1 MLEQEQD
8 KASRKRHE
16 SRSSVS
22 NLSTSSEGTSSSS
35 DSSISMPPAP
45 DGGYGWVIV
54 LSAFFVMVISDGFTL
69 SFGVLFTELS
79 KVFKESKGVTSI
91 IAALFYGIPLVCG
104 PISSAIVTK
113 LGCRK
118 AQIIGG
124 LITSAGILASAFVD
138 SIGLI
143 CFTFGFVAGFG
154 LSIGYV
160 NSLVIVAYYFEKKR
174 SLATGLSVCGS
185 GIGTF
190 VFAPFLEFLIEEY
203 GWRGSFIILSAV
215 TLNLVVCGA
224 LMRPLEFTPMEE
236 WRRNLERFENMSR
249 TISRA
254 SLHDRSRHVSN
265 SEELSSDSENE
276 GSVRIEQ
283 LSHSQ
288 VQLPTFIKKSRNI
301 PIEMLSDIRKN
312 GSNFQHSVKQYFQ
325 SLDTDNTTA
334 NNASNLDTS
343 PNNKLMVTSD
353 DHIVFANEDGNVTD
367 QVVKRRRKKKQSGQK
382 KNPSPQTI
390 MQYYPLYRKDL
401 FYRRSLTRFTTTP
414 QIRSRS
420 CPELHMEMLEDSSDE
435 EDDDSCPL
443 PRLLR
448 LSKHIKK
455 MFKLMFDFQIM
466 RNPTFLLF
474 VFSNFILYFWYDIP
488 YVFLNDIAKEEGIE
502 NPAFIISTL
511 GIVNTLGQIIYGFIG
526 DKNIDLTLLYG
537 VSIILSGLAVMVVP
551 WFMSFIPLCVIAG
564 LFGLFISANYALST
578 VILVEIVGI
587 DKLTNSYGLTM
598 MMQGLAN
605 IIGPP
610 VAGLLY
616 DMSGSYD
623 HTFVAGGIFIAFS
636 GLLLI
641 FVPIGKCLKSLI
653 TRKHSISSRTPKQ
666 REILMENGECQENLV
681 SSNAE
686 TSV

>member
-8 KASRKRHE
+8 QVSRKRHE

-22 NLSTSSEGTSSSS
+22 SNTASSSEGSSSSS

-54 LSAFFVMVISDGFTL
+54 LSAFFVMVISDGLTL

-79 KVFKESKGVTSI
+79 DVFGQSKGVTSI
-91 IAALFYGIPLVCG
+91 IASLFYGIPLVCG
-104 PISSAIVTK
+104 PIASAIVTK

-118 AQIIGG
+118 AQILGG
-124 LITSAGILASAFVD
+124 LITSVGVLASAFVD

-190 VFAPFLEFLIEEY
+190 AFAPFLEFLIEEY
-203 GWRGSFIILSAV
+203 GWRGSFVILSGV

-236 WRRNLERFENMSR
+236 WRRNLEKFENMSR
-249 TISRA
+249 TISKA
-254 SLHDRSRHVSN
+254 SLHNRSRHVSN
-265 SEELSSDSENE
+265 SDELSSDSETE
-276 GSVRIEQ
+276 DLAQIEQ

-312 GSNFQHSVKQYFQ
+312 GSNLQHILKQYFQ
-325 SLDTDNTTA
+325 
-334 NNASNLDTS
+334 NLDAENTKNNTS
-343 PNNKLMVTSD
+343 YPDISPSNQLMVTSD
-353 DHIVFANEDGNVTD
+353 EHIVFADEDGNVVD
-367 QVVKRRRKKKQSGQK
+367 QVVQKRHKKKPSSQK

-401 FYRRSLTRFTTTP
+401 FYRRSLTKFTSTP

-420 CPELHMEMLEDSSDE
+420 CPELHLEILDDSSDE
-435 EDDDSCPL
+435 EDDDCFPI

-455 MFKLMFDFQIM
+455 MFKLMFDFKIM
-466 RNPTFLLF
+466 KNPSFLLF
-474 VFSNFILYFWYDIP
+474 VVSNFILYFWYDVP

-502 NPAFIISTL
+502 NPAFIISAL
-511 GIVNTLGQIIYGFIG
+511 GIVNTFGQIMYGFIG

-537 VSIILSGLAVMVVP
+537 VSIMFSGLAVMVVP
-551 WFMSFIPLCVIAG
+551 WFMSFIPLCIIAG
-564 LFGLFISANYALST
+564 LFGFFISANYALST

-610 VAGLLY
+610 VAGFLY

-623 HTFVAGGIFIAFS
+623 HTFLAGGIFIALS
-636 GLLLI
+636 GVLLI
-641 FVPIGKCLKSLI
+641 FVPIGKCLKSFI
-653 TRKHSISSRTPKQ
+653 KKKPYVSSRTPKQ
-666 REILMENGECQENLV
+666 REILVDNADCQRNLV
-681 SSNAE
+681 TSNAE
-686 TSV
+686 TCV

>member
-1 MLEQEQD
+1 MLAQEQD
-8 KASRKRHE
+8 QEARTRHE

-22 NLSTSSEGTSSSS
+22 STSSTSSGGSSSSS

-54 LSAFFVMVISDGFTL
+54 LSAFLVSFISDGLTL
-69 SFGVLFTELS
+69 SFGVLFTELLE
-79 KVFKESKGVTSI
+79 VFKESKGVTSI
-91 IAALFYGIPLVCG
+91 IASLFYGIPLLCG
-104 PISSAIVTK
+104 PIASATVTK

-118 AQIIGG
+118 AQIMGG
-124 LITSAGILASAFVD
+124 LITSVGVFASAFVD

-160 NSLVIVAYYFEKKR
+160 NSLVVVAYYFEKKR
-174 SLATGLSVCGS
+174 SMATGLAVCGS

-236 WRRNLERFENMSR
+236 WKRNLERFENMSR

-254 SLHDRSRHVSN
+254 SLHDRSRHASN
-265 SEELSSDSENE
+265 SDEIDSDSETEDLN
-276 GSVRIEQ
+276 RIEQ

-301 PIEMLSDIRKN
+301 PPEMLMDIRKN
-312 GSNFQHSVKQYFQ
+312 GSNLQHILKQYFQ
-325 SLDTDNTTA
+325 SLDAENTQSKNTSSPEILP
-334 NNASNLDTS
+334 SNE
-343 PNNKLMVTSD
+343 LMVTSN
-353 DHIVFANEDGNVTD
+353 DHVVFADEEGNITG
-367 QVVKRRRKKKQSGQK
+367 QEVKRRSKKKPSHSISK

-401 FYRRSLTRFTTTP
+401 FYRRSLTRFTSTP
-414 QIRSRS
+414 QIRSKS
-420 CPELHMEMLEDSSDE
+420 CPELHLEMLDDSSDD
-435 EDDDSCPL
+435 EDGDYCYV

-448 LSKHIKK
+448 LSRHIKK
-455 MFKLMFDFQIM
+455 MFKMMFDLKILKT
-466 RNPTFLLF
+466 PSFLLF
-474 VFSNFILYFWYDIP
+474 VMSNFLLYFWYDVP
-488 YVFLNDIAKEEGIE
+488 YVFLNDIAKEDGIE

-511 GIVNTLGQIIYGFIG
+511 GIVNTFGQIIYGFIG
-526 DKNIDLTLLYG
+526 DKNIDLTILYG
-537 VSIILSGLAVMVVP
+537 VSIIFSGLAIMVVP
-551 WFMSFIPLCVIAG
+551 WFMSFIPLCIIGG
-564 LFGLFISANYALST
+564 LFGFFISANYALST

-598 MMQGLAN
+598 MMQGIAN

-610 VAGLLY
+610 VGGLLY

-623 HTFVAGGIFIAFS
+623 HTFLAGGIFMAFS
-636 GLLLI
+636 GLLLL
-641 FVPIGKCLKSLI
+641 FVPIGKCLLSLF
-653 TRKHSISSRTPKQ
+653 TGKKTVSNRAPKE
-666 REILMENGECQENLV
+666 REILMEDPECQKNLT
-681 SSNAE
+681 E